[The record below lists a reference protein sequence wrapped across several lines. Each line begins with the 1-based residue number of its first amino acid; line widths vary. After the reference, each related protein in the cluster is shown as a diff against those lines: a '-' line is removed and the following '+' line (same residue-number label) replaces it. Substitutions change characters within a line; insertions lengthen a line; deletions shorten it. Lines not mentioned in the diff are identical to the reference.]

1 MLIKNMPG
9 WRNGRRNG
17 LKIRYPLGCGGSS
30 PPPGT
35 IYLASDSTKNA
46 VWGFFVNYLLIPLD
60 SPC

>member
-35 IYLASDSTKNA
+35 TYLASKTSKIVREA
-46 VWGFFVNYLLIPLD
+46 FFSVTL
-60 SPC
+60 